1 MYADEDDENYELS
14 DDVELSDNEDNEQQ
28 KDTEF
33 KIVTFEDVKENI
45 QKKHKKTIPLL
56 TKFERA
62 RIMGVRLQQLAYG
75 AKPRIDTSG
84 LNSMKEIVEQ
94 EMILRKL
101 PLIIRRYLPN
111 GDYEDWKIEE
121 FQTV

>member
-14 DDVELSDNEDNEQQ
+14 DDVELSDNEDAEQP

-45 QKKHKKTIPLL
+45 QKKPKKTIPLL

>member
-14 DDVELSDNEDNEQQ
+14 DDVELSDNEDTEQP
-28 KDTEF
+28 KNTEF
-33 KIVTFEDVKENI
+33 KIITFEDVKENI
-45 QKKHKKTIPLL
+45 QKKPKKTIPFL

-62 RIMGVRLQQLAYG
+62 RVMGVRLQQLAYG
-75 AKPRIDTSG
+75 AKPRIDPTG
-84 LNSMKEIVEQ
+84 LKSMKEIVEQ

-101 PLIIRRYLPN
+101 PLIIRRHLPN

-121 FQTV
+121 FQTI